1 MSAQMGDNSKAHAA
15 KMFDGEP
22 LRRALT
28 IVVRAVAADKELN
41 VQFGSERAGL
51 RGDVAYMPELS
62 KRPTRKEIMLERGLG
77 DQLALR
83 RAWHDAGVHNR
94 LAPQSPEARAIF
106 DALEQVRI
114 EAIGSRAMIGMGD
127 NLAVLLADRCE
138 RANYQAIE
146 QRADA
151 PLAEAIA
158 LLAREQLTGRKPPK
172 EAGQLVDLWR
182 DWIEEKTGNEWQSLV
197 GALDDQKQFARIL
210 RRLLSVMEI
219 GEALE
224 DDSTGDEEEQ
234 EQEREAQASEAG
246 QNDNEEGQEQEQG
259 DDSDESDED
268 TQDGSSDAADSALEE
283 GEQAEEEEL
292 EPRPGEMRRPSQLDW
307 ALEGIAD
314 YKVYSRQFD
323 ETVEAGELC
332 EEAELDKL
340 RAFLD
345 RQLDNLQG
353 VVGRLA
359 NRLQRRLM
367 AQQNRAWDFDLEEG
381 YLDPAR
387 LPRVVID
394 PTQALS
400 FKMERDTKFR
410 DTVVSLLIDNSG
422 SMRGRPITVAAT
434 CVDILARTL
443 ERCGVK
449 VEILGFTT
457 KAWKGGQAR
466 EYWLGQGKPLH
477 PGRLNDL
484 RHIVYKAADTP
495 WRRARRNLGLMM
507 REGLLK
513 ENIDGEALIWAH
525 QRLLG
530 RTEYRRILMVISD
543 GAPVDDSTLSVNQGD
558 YLERHL
564 RRVIEEIET
573 RSKVELIAIG
583 IGHDVTRYYRRAV
596 TIVDAEELAGA
607 MTGELAS
614 LFDERS

>member
-1 MSAQMGDNSKAHAA
+1 MGDNSKAQNSN
-15 KMFDGEP
+15 MVDDEP
-22 LRRALT
+22 FRRALT
-28 IVVRAVAADKELN
+28 ITMRAIAADKELN
-41 VQFGSERAGL
+41 VQFGPERAGL
-51 RGDVAYMPELS
+51 RGDVAHLPELS
-62 KRPTRKEIMLERGLG
+62 KRPSPKEITLERGIG

-83 RAWHDAGVHNR
+83 RAWHDASLHHR
-94 LAPQSPEARAIF
+94 LSPQGEEARAIF
-106 DALEQVRI
+106 DELEQVRI
-114 EAIGSRAMIGMGD
+114 EAIGSRAMVGMGD
-127 NLAVLLADRCE
+127 NLAALLRERCD

-146 QRADA
+146 QREDA
-151 PLAEAIA
+151 PLAQAIA
-158 LLAREQLTGRKPPK
+158 LMVREQLTGRKLPK

-182 DWIEEKTGNEWQSLV
+182 DWIEEKTGHDWQDLIT
-197 GALDDQKQFARIL
+197 ALENQDQFARIL
-210 RRLLSVMEI
+210 RRLLTAMDI

-224 DDSTGDEEEQ
+224 DDPLGDEEENTQ
-234 EQEREAQASEAG
+234 ESEAQAVEETEENG
-246 QNDNEEGQEQEQG
+246 QEGEEQEQG
-259 DDSDESDED
+259 DDSDESQEEQ
-268 TQDGSSDAADSALEE
+268 QDGSSDSADSALEE

-292 EPRPGEMRRPSQLDW
+292 EQQPGEMRRPPQTDW
-307 ALEGIAD
+307 TLNNLTD

-323 ETVEAGELC
+323 ETVEASELC
-332 EEAELDKL
+332 DEAELDKL

-381 YLDPAR
+381 YLDTAR

-410 DTVVSLLIDNSG
+410 DTVVSLVIDNSG

-466 EYWLGQGKPLH
+466 EHWLQQGKPSH

-484 RHIVYKAADTP
+484 RHIIYKAADTP

-530 RTEYRRILMVISD
+530 RREQRRILMMISD
-543 GAPVDDSTLSVNQGD
+543 GAPVDDSTLSVNVGD

-564 RRVIEEIET
+564 RSVIEEIEA
-573 RSKVELIAIG
+573 RSKIELIAIG
-583 IGHDVTRYYRRAV
+583 IGHDVTRYYNRAV

-607 MTGELAS
+607 MTEQLAS